1 MFRDWRE
8 VIVPFCELF
17 CLKIQFQFVDD
28 FFCFDHWYSVLIFV
42 KNNNYVCKWGL
53 RTNCVYLHYKIV
65 KMEYNYG
72 NSEDQIKRI
81 NCLLSYLELHKGAS
95 LKEIIDHYG
104 LILDSKFDSEK
115 KNRQF
120 HYDKKFLKS
129 VGVIIE
135 YDPAIKGY
143 EITELPEENITMK
156 IPKKCINDLPILF
169 SLINTGEH
177 LLSADWLIKELKE
190 KYNIDEL
197 LWENET
203 YFSRNYVQQH
213 NDEIIDLCGKLIK
226 FMKQEQIIAFAYRKV
241 NTFEKKDYVI
251 APLQVRLSND
261 SYYLIG
267 CKYIDNILTSNI
279 SIFKMDMIENLAVK
293 KVTTR
298 NKNNEEIDLVYNYS
312 KLVKDSDLINYF
324 TYCLGIYNPNTGGKI
339 VEPKRIRLKFKKWAC
354 TQVMKRKIHPTQV
367 IPKGVQTEIVEGKEE
382 IFCIAHLQIYE
393 TAELENLIGRY
404 RNDVELLK

>member
-1 MFRDWRE
+1 
-8 VIVPFCELF
+8 
-17 CLKIQFQFVDD
+17 
-28 FFCFDHWYSVLIFV
+28 
-42 KNNNYVCKWGL
+42 
-53 RTNCVYLHYKIV
+53 
-65 KMEYNYG
+65 MEYNYG